1 MSRQV
6 AGLGATQWSRSAAC
20 PPPRPSLPAPPPSQ
34 ASIPS
39 LSAPPPPVVHAVKF
53 HYQFNLR
60 ELSAVTLGLCRMT
73 RAVFTEPLQ
82 VLCVA
87 AAAAAATASCS
98 CQRC

>member
-1 MSRQV
+1 MVAQRGMPSPTPIAARATTL
-6 AGLGATQWSRSAAC
+6 AGLHPILLC
-20 PPPRPSLPAPPPSQ
+20 
-34 ASIPS
+34 
-39 LSAPPPPVVHAVKF
+39 PPPPVVHAVKF